1 MEEMLAA
8 EHEQTRTWNVS
19 ASTRE
24 ELLRRIT
31 LIFAEHVHDDDEV
44 HIAYN
49 AMQSGWRDQPPSS
62 DERSTFTELF
72 FEYSALI
79 VIRRDGHRGQRELTD
94 AIWALVER
102 LDRA

>member
-1 MEEMLAA
+1 MLAA
-8 EHEQTRTWNVS
+8 EHEETRTWNVS
-19 ASTRE
+19 ASSRE

-31 LIFAEHVHDDDEV
+31 LIFAEHVHEDDEV

-49 AMQSGWRDQPPSS
+49 AMQSGWRHQPPSS
-62 DERSTFTELF
+62 DDETFTEIF

-79 VIRRDGHRGQRELTD
+79 VIRRERRRGHRDLTD
-94 AIWALVER
+94 AIWALIER